1 MPRLTAIAAC
11 VLLTLAATGQQRR
24 YTVVLYDGSR
34 IRGTIVADSA
44 DYLDLKILTPQ
55 ILRIDRSQV
64 SSLERLKYPVK
75 NNQKTS
81 GYYIRFS
88 TSLLTGRSENL
99 NRKDISINLSNGYQF
114 SNGLAIGAGSGMEEL
129 ELVLVPLYA
138 EMRYTPLNS
147 GVSPYV
153 WLRAGY
159 SFATSDQAVTVVEY
173 SKLKRNSE
181 GGFLF
186 GTGAGIS
193 MFTWRKTAIS
203 IGLGYRYQ
211 KVIFREDLYWW
222 GGNTIRETVTHFN
235 RLELQL
241 GFTFM

>member
-1 MPRLTAIAAC
+1 MPRLTAIAVC

-99 NRKDISINLSNGYQF
+99 NRQDISINLSNGYQF
-114 SNGLAIGAGSGMEEL
+114 SNGLAIGAGSGIEEL

-147 GVSPYV
+147 GVSPYA

-173 SKLKRNSE
+173 STLKRNSE

-186 GTGAGIS
+186 GAGAGIS

>member
-1 MPRLTAIAAC
+1 MLRIIAIAAC
-11 VLLTLAATGQQRR
+11 VLFTLSATGQQRR
-24 YTVVLYDGSR
+24 YTVVLNDGSR

-44 DYLDLKILTPQ
+44 DYLDIKVLTPQ
-55 ILRIDRSQV
+55 ILRIGRSQV
-64 SSLERLKYPVK
+64 SSLETLKYPLRK
-75 NNQKTS
+75 NLKTS

-88 TSLLTGRSENL
+88 ADLLAGRSESI
-99 NRKDISINLSNGYQF
+99 NRKNAGFNLSNGYQF
-114 SNGLAIGAGSGMEEL
+114 SNGLAVGLGSGLEEL
-129 ELVLVPLYA
+129 DIVLVPLYGEA
-138 EMRYTPLNS
+138 RYTPLNT
-147 GVSPYV
+147 GVSPYA

-159 SFATSDQAVTVVEY
+159 SFATGDQGATVVEY
-173 SKLKRNSE
+173 SSLERNSE

-203 IGLGYRYQ
+203 IGIGYRYQ

-222 GGNTIRETVTHFN
+222 GGGSVRETVTHFN
-235 RLELQL
+235 RLELQF